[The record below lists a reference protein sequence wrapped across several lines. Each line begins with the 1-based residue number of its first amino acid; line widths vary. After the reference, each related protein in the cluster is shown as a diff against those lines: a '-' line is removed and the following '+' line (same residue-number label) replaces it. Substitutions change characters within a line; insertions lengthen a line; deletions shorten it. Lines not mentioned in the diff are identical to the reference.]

1 MSAITTTVRRW
12 PNGTTIT
19 EFRGP
24 DPVSVLAAAQS
35 LYDEMDSWLRVERP
49 KEARFVGTE
58 YVAAVTRWSCE

>member
-24 DPVSVLAAAQS
+24 DPVEVLAKAQAMHAAMN
-35 LYDEMDSWLRVERP
+35 EWLRCERP
-49 KEARFVGTE
+49 KEARCVGTE
-58 YVAAVTRWSCE
+58 YVAAVTKWSCE